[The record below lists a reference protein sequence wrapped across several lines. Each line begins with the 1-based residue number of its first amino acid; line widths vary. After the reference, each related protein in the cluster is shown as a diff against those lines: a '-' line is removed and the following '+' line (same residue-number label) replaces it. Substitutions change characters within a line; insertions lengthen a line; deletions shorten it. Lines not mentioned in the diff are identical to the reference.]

1 MDIGVELLGYEHNF
15 LWYSTTVPLLPPE
28 FTTMLP
34 GGDDLKMKGWDI
46 RQSFDR
52 PVFENKR

>member
-1 MDIGVELLGYEHNF
+1 MELLGYEHNF

-52 PVFENKR
+52 PVFENKW